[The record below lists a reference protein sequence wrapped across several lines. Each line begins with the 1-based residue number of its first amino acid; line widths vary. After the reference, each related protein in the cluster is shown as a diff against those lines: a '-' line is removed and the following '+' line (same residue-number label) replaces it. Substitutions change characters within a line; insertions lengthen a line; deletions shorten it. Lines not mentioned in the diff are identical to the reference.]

1 MQMQHVQNC
10 GEQTFIISRKG
21 GTLLAINDFIYRSN
35 LKRFGINS
43 DKVYWECI
51 HNRSKKCRSRLKTIG
66 DDLYV
71 TNGRWCDLIFYLF
84 LIYTLFYLTD
94 IHNHAGDRCRI
105 ELAKKS
111 GILIRKKFSAIGL
124 PASYNKPIFQ

>member
-1 MQMQHVQNC
+1 MQHVRDC
-10 GEQTFIISRKG
+10 GPQLFIISRKG

-35 LKRFGINS
+35 LRRFGPLG

-71 TNGRWCDLIFYLF
+71 TNDV
-84 LIYTLFYLTD
+84 
-94 IHNHAGDRCRI
+94 HNHVGDRQRI
-105 ELAKKS
+105 ELARRSDHTALWSLQPSIVDWEKVTQYCTTDFK
-111 GILIRKKFSAIGL
+111 
-124 PASYNKPIFQ
+124 

>member
-1 MQMQHVQNC
+1 MQHVRNC
-10 GEQTFIISRKG
+10 GEQIFIISRKG

-35 LKRFGINS
+35 LKRFGVNS

-71 TNGRWCDLIFYLF
+71 TNDV
-84 LIYTLFYLTD
+84 
-94 IHNHAGDRCRI
+94 HNHAGDRQRI
-105 ELAKKS
+105 ELANKS

-124 PASYNKPIFQ
+124 PAYTNNKPIYQ

>member
-1 MQMQHVQNC
+1 MKQQRRIVMQHVRNC
-10 GEQTFIISRKG
+10 GPQMFIYSRKG

-35 LKRFGINS
+35 LKRFGRNS

-71 TNGRWCDLIFYLF
+71 TNDVHNHMDDGQRIAVARRAGF
-84 LIYTLFYLTD
+84 LIY
-94 IHNHAGDRCRI
+94 
-105 ELAKKS
+105 
-111 GILIRKKFSAIGL
+111 KKFSSIGQNVGKL
-124 PASYNKPIFQ
+124 QCNTIS

>member
-1 MQMQHVQNC
+1 MYSYFHPFSLIFSVMQHIRNC
-10 GEQTFIISRKG
+10 GEQLFIISRKG

-35 LKRFGINS
+35 LKRFGPKN

-71 TNGRWCDLIFYLF
+71 TNDM
-84 LIYTLFYLTD
+84 
-94 IHNHAGDRCRI
+94 HNHAGDHQRI
-105 ELAKKS
+105 ELASKN

-124 PASYNKPIFQ
+124 PVTCNKPIYQ

>member
-1 MQMQHVQNC
+1 MHKFNNVLRSLFPHGSFTVMQHVRNC
-10 GEQTFIISRKG
+10 GPQLFIISRKG

-35 LKRFGINS
+35 LKRFGPMG

-71 TNGRWCDLIFYLF
+71 TNGMNGFFFIFDMAIIVSHTF
-84 LIYTLFYLTD
+84 RYTQSC
-94 IHNHAGDRCRI
+94 G
-105 ELAKKS
+105 
-111 GILIRKKFSAIGL
+111 G
-124 PASYNKPIFQ
+124 

>member
-1 MQMQHVQNC
+1 MQHVRNC
-10 GEQTFIISRKG
+10 GPQMFIYSRKG

-35 LKRFGINS
+35 LKRFGRNS

-71 TNGRWCDLIFYLF
+71 TNGKYSVFNLKLLINVNNFPQDVHNHIGDGQRIATARRAGL
-84 LIYTLFYLTD
+84 LIY
-94 IHNHAGDRCRI
+94 
-105 ELAKKS
+105 
-111 GILIRKKFSAIGL
+111 KKFSSIGQNVVKL
-124 PASYNKPIFQ
+124 QCNTIS

>member
-1 MQMQHVQNC
+1 MQHVRNC
-10 GEQTFIISRKG
+10 GPQMFIYSRKG

-35 LKRFGINS
+35 LKRFGRNS

-71 TNGRWCDLIFYLF
+71 TNGDGQRIATARRAGL
-84 LIYTLFYLTD
+84 LIY
-94 IHNHAGDRCRI
+94 
-105 ELAKKS
+105 
-111 GILIRKKFSAIGL
+111 KKFSSIGQNVGKL
-124 PASYNKPIFQ
+124 QCNTIS